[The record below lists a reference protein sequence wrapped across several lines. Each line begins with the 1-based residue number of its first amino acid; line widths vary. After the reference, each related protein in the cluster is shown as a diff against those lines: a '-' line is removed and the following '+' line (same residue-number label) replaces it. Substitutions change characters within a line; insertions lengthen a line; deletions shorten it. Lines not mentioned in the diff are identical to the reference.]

1 MARISAE
8 TRQGKLDE
16 LEFNMR
22 KCFMSASTI
31 EVCRE
36 NATAQTID
44 FLCDLFRGEREKRE
58 KSRVASLVKAAGFP
72 TIKNIDDYCT
82 SEIRLP
88 SSITMEKLKSL
99 DFIRDKHTLIMHGI
113 CGSGKTMLAICL
125 GMLACRSFMKVKFYT
140 LSQLSERLM
149 DASDSGRLEAFLA
162 TLRQLDLL
170 IIDEWGYTSF
180 SSESANLIYR
190 VIADSYEQKSL
201 IITTNLAFSE
211 WGKLFSDDQLAAA
224 IIDRIVHYGYP
235 IDCGDKDWRL
245 SNSPMKDMEFRK
257 VAR

>member
-22 KCFMSASTI
+22 KCFMSAGTI
-31 EVCRE
+31 EACRE

-88 SSITMEKLKSL
+88 SSL
-99 DFIRDKHTLIMHGI
+99 DSVEADYNGESIGRI
-113 CGSGKTMLAICL
+113 
-125 GMLACRSFMKVKFYT
+125 
-140 LSQLSERLM
+140 SEVNRK
-149 DASDSGRLEAFLA
+149 
-162 TLRQLDLL
+162 RQLDLP
-170 IIDEWGYTSF
+170 Y
-180 SSESANLIYR
+180 
-190 VIADSYEQKSL
+190 
-201 IITTNLAFSE
+201 
-211 WGKLFSDDQLAAA
+211 
-224 IIDRIVHYGYP
+224 
-235 IDCGDKDWRL
+235 
-245 SNSPMKDMEFRK
+245 
-257 VAR
+257 